1 MDFLLTEKGDLL
13 LEEVDLKAQ
22 PITLNFFIESQNQ
35 AICLKFDFEERLIPV
50 ANQGLKIDFSIK
62 QYDIM
67 YKAQTIDEEK
77 MLNQMCYNAIRTQ
90 KNSLSHA
97 INYGSYF
104 YKYKNKKVTSG
115 LLKELETIAKECISI
130 FAPEALI
137 EASVIPTNNG
147 VAIIQFNVQIYRH
160 TFTLDYFI

>member
-104 YKYKNKKVTSG
+104 YKYKNKRVSAE
-115 LLKELETIAKECISI
+115 LLKQLETMAKEAIKD
-130 FAPEALI
+130 FAPEALVGANI
-137 EASVIPTNNG
+137 VPTDNGEAVIRFK
-147 VAIIQFNVQIYRH
+147 IQIYRH
-160 TFTLDYFI
+160 ALTLDYLI

>member
-13 LEEVDLKAQ
+13 LEEVYTKTH
-22 PITLNFFIESQNQ
+22 PMTLSFFIEPQSQ
-35 AICLKFDFEERLIPV
+35 AVCLKFDIAEKFIP
-50 ANQGLKIDFSIK
+50 NTHSGLLIDFSIK
-62 QYDIM
+62 HYETM
-67 YKAQTIDEEK
+67 YQAVILDDLK
-77 MLNQMCYNAIRTQ
+77 MIKQMCYNAIRTQ
-90 KNSLSHA
+90 KNSLSQA
-97 INYGSYF
+97 ADYGSYF